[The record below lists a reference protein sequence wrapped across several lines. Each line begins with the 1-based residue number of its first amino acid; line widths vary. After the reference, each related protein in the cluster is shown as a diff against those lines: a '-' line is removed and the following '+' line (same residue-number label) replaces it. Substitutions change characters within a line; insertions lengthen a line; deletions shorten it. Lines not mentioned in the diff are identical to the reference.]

1 MDILFDLGQI
11 FFVAILD
18 YLWSATLKGQDML
31 IHASYSW
38 TNDDINLLGLTCLG
52 QCRFGPIWPK
62 HCGGPKCVWH
72 QGLGARNQEKPKGG
86 GPEGCG
92 AQNLKGGARGVES
105 PKVGGARGVGS
116 PTFRA
121 FFPLP
126 PLFSL
131 FFLSLGVFSWN
142 FGGV

>member
-18 YLWSATLKGQDML
+18 FLWSATLKGQDML

-72 QGLGARNQEKPKGG
+72 QVW
-86 GPEGCG
+86 GPETKKNRSVGDL
-92 AQNLKGGARGVES
+92 NGVE
-105 PKVGGARGVGS
+105 PK
-116 PTFRA
+116 T
-121 FFPLP
+121 
-126 PLFSL
+126 
-131 FFLSLGVFSWN
+131 
-142 FGGV
+142 